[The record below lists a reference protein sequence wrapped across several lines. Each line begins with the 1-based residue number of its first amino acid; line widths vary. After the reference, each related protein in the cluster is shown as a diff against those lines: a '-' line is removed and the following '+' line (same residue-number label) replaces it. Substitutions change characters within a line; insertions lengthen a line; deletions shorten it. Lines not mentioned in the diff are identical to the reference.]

1 MKAMKLPKEQ
11 KDQMIRLIQAYFET
25 ERGETIGDLAADGVL
40 DFFMTQLSPY
50 VYNQA
55 LSDCRVL
62 LNQRMISLEE
72 DVYALEKNIKLSR

>member
-1 MKAMKLPKEQ
+1 MKPMKLPKEQ

-40 DFFMTQLSPY
+40 DFFMTELSPY

-55 LSDCRVL
+55 LGDCRVMV
-62 LNQRMISLEE
+62 NQRMVSLEE
-72 DVYALEKNIKLSR
+72 DIYALEKNIKLSR

>member
-72 DVYALEKNIKLSR
+72 DVYALEKSIKLSR

>member
-62 LNQRMISLEE
+62 VNQRMISLEE

>member
-62 LNQRMISLEE
+62 VNQRMISIEE
-72 DVYALEKNIKLSR
+72 DIYVLEKNIKLSR

>member
-11 KDQMIRLIQAYFET
+11 RDQMIRLIQAYFET

-55 LSDCRVL
+55 LSDCRL
-62 LNQRMISLEE
+62 LVNQRMVSLEE
-72 DVYALEKNIKLSR
+72 DIYALEKNIKLSR